1 MVLAGLSQPVMSTA
15 VDISKLQ
22 AYLFGNPSVRAISKL
37 TSRIMQV
44 TLKVKSVQSLGASS
58 PTLTFLSG
66 SLLWVAQLY
75 IFI

>member
-1 MVLAGLSQPVMSTA
+1 VVLAGLSQPVMSTA